1 VNGPGFRYA
10 TELKAE
16 RYPWKEIPGS
26 SHQILVERIHALPPG
41 LRVLDLGFGAG
52 FLARRIRARCSY
64 LAGIELD
71 PEAARE
77 GVGYFDRP
85 IVGDLLEELRN
96 PWPEPFDVVVAGDV
110 LEHVPDPEVPLAYI
124 RKLVAPDGL
133 LLVSLPNVANVTVRA
148 SLLIG
153 RFPYRSR
160 GILDATHLRF
170 FTRRSARELLEKT
183 SFRVERITPTAMPVE
198 LALPLLGK
206 PWIAPLARG
215 AAVAASRLLPTLF
228 GYQFVFEAR
237 PS

>member
-1 VNGPGFRYA
+1 MTEPGFRYA
-10 TELKAE
+10 TDLKAE
-16 RYPWKEIPGS
+16 RYPWKELPGS

-52 FLARRIRARCSY
+52 LLARRIRARCSY

-77 GVGYFDRP
+77 GISYFDKP

-110 LEHVPDPEVPLAYI
+110 LEHVPDPEVPLGYI
-124 RKLVAPDGL
+124 RKLIAPGGL

-148 SLLIG
+148 DLLLG
-153 RFPYRSR
+153 RFPYRRR

-170 FTRRSARELLEKT
+170 FTRSSARALLESA
-183 SFRVERITPTAMPVE
+183 SFCVERITPTAMPAE
-198 LALPLLGK
+198 LALPLLAK
-206 PWIAPLARG
+206 PLIAPLTRG
-215 AAVAASRLLPTLF
+215 TAVALSRLFPTLF

-237 PS
+237 PA